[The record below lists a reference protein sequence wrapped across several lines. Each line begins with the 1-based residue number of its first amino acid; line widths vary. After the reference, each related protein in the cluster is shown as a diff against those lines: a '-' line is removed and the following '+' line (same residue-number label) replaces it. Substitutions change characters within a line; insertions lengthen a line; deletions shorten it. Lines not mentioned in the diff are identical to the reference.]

1 MAKRA
6 LKEPSADQQQPYDN
20 LLKSLFEG
28 QEKQLLPY
36 FLPGAEYLA
45 TLNVEV
51 IRPPLRV
58 DRVYKVKY
66 KGKRTIVHLEFESGS
81 NNDMADRLLEYHAY
95 LRRKYTL
102 TVISIIVY
110 PFPTKMVES
119 PLREKLEEQ
128 DILIFHF
135 RVFPLWELQ
144 AKQYINEHAVLLYAL
159 LPTMQGA
166 NAPLLHKA
174 IDDMVKYY
182 KGNEAKLAE
191 ELRWMGIALRKVKT
205 LPRNEKREI
214 QERLNMWDD
223 LMERDPK
230 MKKIRKESKA
240 QGIAEGKAQGV
251 AEGLAKGKTQG
262 LAEGLQKAVIT
273 AITLRFPPLT
283 ELAQQKVSQV
293 QKPETLN
300 LLLDKVTT
308 VPDEDTV
315 RLLLDFIA
323 A

>member
-1 MAKRA
+1 MST
-6 LKEPSADQQQPYDN
+6 E
-20 LLKSLFEG
+20 LLSC
-28 QEKQLLPY
+28 
-36 FLPGAEYLA
+36 
-45 TLNVEV
+45 
-51 IRPPLRV
+51 
-58 DRVYKVKY
+58 KY
-66 KGKRTIVHLEFESGS
+66 KLPV
-81 NNDMADRLLEYHAY
+81 Y
-95 LRRKYTL
+95 
-102 TVISIIVY
+102 SIIVY
-110 PFPTKMVES
+110 PFPTKMAES
-119 PLREKLEEQ
+119 PLLEILEEEE
-128 DILIFHF
+128 ILVFHF

-144 AKQYINEHAVLLYAL
+144 AEQYINEHAVVMYAL
-159 LPTMQGA
+159 LPTMEGA
-166 NAPLLHKA
+166 NASLLHKA
-174 IDDMVKYY
+174 IDEMVKYY

-230 MKKIRKESKA
+230 MKKIRKESEAKGKA
-240 QGIAEGKAQGV
+240 QGVAEGKAQGV
-251 AEGLAKGKTQG
+251 ARRQSSGCGAEGLAKGKTQG
-262 LAEGLQKAVIT
+262 LAEGLQTAVIT
-273 AITLRFPPLT
+273 AIKLRFPPLT